1 MGIYKETDSSE
12 WEEFDPDDDSKFRLD
27 VSKQLKHKKQ
37 SFSEFLGFVGTY
49 EKKGVKFLGFQI
61 KNMNQKK
68 NNTGAYLQNYVK
80 KEVIKKI
87 NMLIDILS
95 KTHNNIEPYSE
106 KIDISQVA
114 LCGILEIIF
123 RKLND
128 DDKNKVWFLSIEEGI
143 ENRIEAI

>member
-1 MGIYKETDSSE
+1 
-12 WEEFDPDDDSKFRLD
+12 
-27 VSKQLKHKKQ
+27 
-37 SFSEFLGFVGTY
+37 
-49 EKKGVKFLGFQI
+49 
-61 KNMNQKK
+61 
-68 NNTGAYLQNYVK
+68 
-80 KEVIKKI
+80 
-87 NMLIDILS
+87 MLIDILS